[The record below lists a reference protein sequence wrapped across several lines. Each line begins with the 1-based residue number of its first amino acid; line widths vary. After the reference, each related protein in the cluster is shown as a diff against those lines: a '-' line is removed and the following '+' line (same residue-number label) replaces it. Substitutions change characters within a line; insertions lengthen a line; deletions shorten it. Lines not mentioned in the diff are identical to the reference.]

1 MPSQLVQYYRHT
13 YYIQPRNRILTI
25 MSWLSYFLICFFG
38 FKSYN
43 PYFLL
48 VQKQDIYFF
57 AKILFLQSRNL
68 IFQTMILLMWGAF
81 LTWVSAVIAPLSK
94 LLGKCLIQGWGS
106 GSVDFWPAGTFFI
119 GFGSYLLQRIYLF
132 SSWTKYKPES
142 TNLRLK

>member
-1 MPSQLVQYYRHT
+1 
-13 YYIQPRNRILTI
+13 
-25 MSWLSYFLICFFG
+25 MSLLNVSYFFSLNFAPTKLTFYDNLEKMYTPVTSLKRVKIRLTCALAACPILQTHILHSAQKPYTYDNVMIILLFDLLFG

-94 LLGKCLIQGWGS
+94 FLGKCLIQG
-106 GSVDFWPAGTFFI
+106 
-119 GFGSYLLQRIYLF
+119 
-132 SSWTKYKPES
+132 
-142 TNLRLK
+142 